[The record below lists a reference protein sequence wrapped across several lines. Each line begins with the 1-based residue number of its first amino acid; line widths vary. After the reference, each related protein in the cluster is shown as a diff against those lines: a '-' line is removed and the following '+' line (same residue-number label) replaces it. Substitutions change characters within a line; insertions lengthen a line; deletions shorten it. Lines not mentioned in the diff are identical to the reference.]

1 MNNEKQSERFQA
13 AYDKANL
20 ELEKIHHEFERLAL
34 RHKHVA
40 RVVEVLRPKA
50 HFEGH
55 IATAKMSL
63 TTRTAGLTVGTRL
76 KVMEKLP
83 EA

>member
-1 MNNEKQSERFQA
+1 MNNDKPRELFQA

-20 ELEKIHHEFERLAL
+20 ELERIHHEFERLAI

-40 RVVEVLRPKA
+40 RVVEVLRPKS
-50 HFEGH
+50 HFDGH
-55 IATAKMSL
+55 IATAKVSL
-63 TTRTAGLTVGTRL
+63 TSRTAGLTVGTRL
-76 KVMEKLP
+76 KVMEKRP